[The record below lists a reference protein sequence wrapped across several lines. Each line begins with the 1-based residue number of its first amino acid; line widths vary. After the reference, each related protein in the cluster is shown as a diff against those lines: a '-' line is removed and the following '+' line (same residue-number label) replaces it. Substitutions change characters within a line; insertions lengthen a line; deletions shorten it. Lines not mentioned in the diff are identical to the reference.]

1 MSQVWP
7 LRTAFKGREE
17 FRLPYYYPRKQRA
30 AVRCDCSTEPAPLS
44 GCPSM
49 GELCPLQSA
58 LETCRKS
65 IQLLGVYPSVP
76 SPVEEELTGRGRRL
90 VTFNLQL
97 ERSWIPGA
105 PVWNTASVEPV
116 MAMPSCFPD
125 SSGLALP
132 SLADLSFSLPASDRM
147 STSQTLMTIMHELAE
162 LHNCLRHPLC
172 WPAGRGTSWL
182 CWNLLH
188 VSGSE
193 AQLGVQPWG
202 QQQVLSTH
210 IAHSRCSWRQRSS
223 TTFWE
228 EPREWVLELLWGRFL
243 ILLQQNTI
251 QTELPVNRQFSNLPP
266 CFIHLIK
273 RKKEKYW
280 NSETE
285 NPDLF

>member
-49 GELCPLQSA
+49 GELCPLQLA

-188 VSGSE
+188 VSGKWGTAGGAALGSAAG
-193 AQLGVQPWG
+193 AQHTHCPL
-202 QQQVLSTH
+202 QVLM
-210 IAHSRCSWRQRSS
+210 
-223 TTFWE
+223 
-228 EPREWVLELLWGRFL
+228 
-243 ILLQQNTI
+243 
-251 QTELPVNRQFSNLPP
+251 
-266 CFIHLIK
+266 
-273 RKKEKYW
+273 
-280 NSETE
+280 ETE
-285 NPDLF
+285 KQHNFLRRTKRMSSWTSLRKISHPFATKYHTNRTTSEQAIQ